1 MTARASSDDDG
12 GDVGDDDDDDENVLA
27 RRPLFCGWTC
37 ANHRLPRRRGRLG
50 KTADL
55 EETKKKNIFWPVRKL
70 TLSVVWVQH
79 AFAR

>member
-27 RRPLFCGWTC
+27 GRPLFCGWTC

-55 EETKKKNIFWPVRKL
+55 EETKKKIFFGRL
-70 TLSVVWVQH
+70 GS
-79 AFAR
+79 